1 MAAAESA
8 TAAGTRRA
16 VVRSER
22 FVQWQ
27 RELSSARRAPYGS
40 RKRSDE
46 GKMIGNQDKQKE
58 SEIPCGLK
66 SLEGME
72 DGGGE
77 DDGYASDISQERTKK
92 QQQQISQQQSPDCKT
107 TEKES
112 TRDCHKSSLLI
123 SSEAGLCIGEQSQ
136 QEQPGS
142 QQKPVAAHPIKRRRR
157 HALNKEQELH
167 ALARGADADAN
178 AKNDIASSFV
188 SKRSTRLLTK
198 ILRTEEPPPPP
209 LKLPKL
215 HVVLSRK
222 EVQEDWLKMTG
233 QRYTGKPRKSTL
245 IHLGLG
251 LCTSMTCPSTIRRY
265 LTDP

>member
-1 MAAAESA
+1 MAAAEMA

-40 RKRSDE
+40 RKRSDD
-46 GKMIGNQDKQKE
+46 GKMIGNQNKQKE
-58 SEIPCGLK
+58 SEIAFGLK

-77 DDGYASDISQERTKK
+77 DDGYPSDISQERTKK

-107 TEKES
+107 TENES
-112 TRDCHKSSLLI
+112 TPD
-123 SSEAGLCIGEQSQ
+123 SEAARCIGEQSQ

-142 QQKPVAAHPIKRRRR
+142 QQKSVAGHPIKRRRR
-157 HALNKEQELH
+157 HALNKDQELH
-167 ALARGADADAN
+167 ILARGADADAN
-178 AKNDIASSFV
+178 AKNDIASSCV

-198 ILRTEEPPPPP
+198 MLRTEEPPPPP

-233 QRYTGKPRKSTL
+233 RRYTGKPRKSAL